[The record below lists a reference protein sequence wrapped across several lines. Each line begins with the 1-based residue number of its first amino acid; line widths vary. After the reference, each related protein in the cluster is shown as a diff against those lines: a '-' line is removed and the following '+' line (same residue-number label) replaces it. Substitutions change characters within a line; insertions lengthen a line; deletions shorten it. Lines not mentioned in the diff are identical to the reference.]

1 MKQNFPQFFFLLLVL
16 LVSAAFFGLI
26 GGFLMA
32 VFWAIVFAILF
43 SGLNERFKE
52 KFKKKRNL
60 AAAVTLMTV
69 ILMVIIPLSI
79 IGIVVIAEASDYY
92 QMVNQ
97 GEFDIRE
104 TITLI
109 QKQLPISDRFLEQ
122 YGLSLERLQE
132 NLQNIF
138 AEGTRVV
145 AGRAV
150 GLTQN
155 LFGFLV
161 NFSLM
166 LYVLFFFLR
175 DGKKLVQELVWVL
188 PIGDEQEWT
197 LLRRFESVARA
208 TVKGSLLVAL
218 VQGAIGG
225 LLFWAVGIP
234 AAFLWG
240 VLMVLM
246 SLLPIGSALIWL
258 PAAIVLL
265 LQGEIGRGV
274 VVIIVGAFLIGL
286 VDNLLRP
293 RLVGQDTKM
302 PDYLILLST
311 LGGLAWFGLSGFVIG
326 PIIAALFVTCWQM
339 LGNEYGRPHDEVVT
353 ESVEEKEENSS
364 SKPENLPKLKEED
377 KHTDI
382 S

>member
-1 MKQNFPQFFFLLLVL
+1 MMKQNFPQLFFLLLVL

-43 SGLNERFKE
+43 HQLYERLRIRFKE
-52 KFKKKRNL
+52 KRNI
-60 AAAVTLMTV
+60 AAAATLLII
-69 ILMVIIPLSI
+69 ILMVIIPLSL
-79 IGIVVIAEASDYY
+79 IGIVVVGEAADYY
-92 QMVNQ
+92 QKVNQ
-97 GEFDIRE
+97 GEFDIQE
-104 TITLI
+104 LI
-109 QKQLPISDRFLEQ
+109 SQIRASLPISDEFLQ
-122 YGLSLERLQE
+122 GYGLSIEKLQE

-138 AEGTRVV
+138 AEGTRIV

-150 GLTQN
+150 GFTQN
-155 LFGFLV
+155 LLGFLV

-166 LYVLFFFLR
+166 LYILFFFLR

-258 PAAIVLL
+258 PAAIILL
-265 LQGEIGRGV
+265 IQGAIGRGIT
-274 VVIIVGAFLIGL
+274 VIIVGAFLIGL
-286 VDNLLRP
+286 MDNLLRP

-326 PIIAALFVTCWQM
+326 PIIAALFITCWQM

-353 ESVEEKEENSS
+353 ESVEEESEFLEEKEQQSEPS
-364 SKPENLPKLKEED
+364 EEEPVE
-377 KHTDI
+377 
-382 S
+382 

>member
-1 MKQNFPQFFFLLLVL
+1 MKQNFPQLFFLLLVL

-43 SGLNERFKE
+43 SSLYERLKIRFKG
-52 KFKKKRNL
+52 KRNL
-60 AAAVTLMTV
+60 SAAITLLFI
-69 ILMVIIPLSI
+69 ILLVIIPLSI
-79 IGIVVIAEASDYY
+79 IGLVVIEEAADYY
-92 QMVNQ
+92 QKVNK
-97 GEFDIRE
+97 GEFDIQD
-104 TITLI
+104 IINQI
-109 QKQLPISDRFLEQ
+109 QASLPMGGEFLEK

-132 NLQNIF
+132 NVQNIF
-138 AEGTRVV
+138 AEGTRIV

-166 LYVLFFFLR
+166 LYILYFFLR

-225 LLFWAVGIP
+225 LLFWIVGIP

-240 VLMVLM
+240 ILMVLM
-246 SLLPIGSALIWL
+246 SLLPIGSALIWF
-258 PAAIVLL
+258 PAAVILL
-265 LQGEIGRGV
+265 IQGEIGRGIA
-274 VVIIVGAFLIGL
+274 VILVGAFLIGL

-339 LGNEYGRPHDEVVT
+339 LGKEYGRPHDEVVT
-353 ESVEEKEENSS
+353 ESVEEKNEKFKELEEVS
-364 SKPENLPKLKEED
+364 EQEEEIED
-377 KHTDI
+377 KDV